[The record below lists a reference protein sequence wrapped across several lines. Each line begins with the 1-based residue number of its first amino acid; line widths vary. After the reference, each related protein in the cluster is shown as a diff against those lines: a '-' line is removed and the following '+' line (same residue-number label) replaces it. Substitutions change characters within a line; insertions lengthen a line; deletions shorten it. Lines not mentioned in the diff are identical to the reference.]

1 MGPGPG
7 RPVEMPLDGAERLL
21 ICPGS
26 RILRRRRRP
35 LGAKQPKEGIAM
47 ARDVSSRVLMSAA
60 LAALL
65 LGPAVS
71 RADETCMS
79 PYMPKITGQEDYV
92 YVWTLGVDG
101 IGDGSDKLVTIGA
114 NPSQRETYGKVIST
128 VSVGGRH
135 EAHHAGFSED
145 RRHLWAG
152 GLDDS
157 MIWVFD
163 VAADPAHP
171 KVVRTLDSFVKDSG
185 GMVGPH
191 TFFALPGRMLIT
203 GLSNDKDGGGRTGLV
218 EYNNDGK
225 FIESLW
231 LPDGAEYGYDA
242 RVQPRLN
249 RMLTSSFTGKKNYM
263 TELPK
268 VIADADAMKRMG
280 NTMVVWD
287 FHARRAI
294 QTLAVPGV
302 PLEIRWALQPRH
314 NYAFTAAALTSQIWL
329 VEQKDDGTFAAAAVA
344 PIADPKKIP
353 FPVDISLSADDRFL
367 FVDTFM
373 AGRCRVYDVADPP
386 HPKLVHTQ
394 KIGAQ
399 VNMVSETWDGKRVYF
414 TSSLLANWDK
424 TGKDNEQ
431 FLKAYGWDGK
441 QLTPLFAVDF
451 LKEKLGRPHIMHFG
465 QERFYK
471 NQIYAGETARLAA
484 AR

>member
-1 MGPGPG
+1 
-7 RPVEMPLDGAERLL
+7 
-21 ICPGS
+21 
-26 RILRRRRRP
+26 
-35 LGAKQPKEGIAM
+35 M
-47 ARDVSSRVLMSAA
+47 ARDVSSRVVMNAA

-65 LGPAVS
+65 LGAIPA

-92 YVWTLGVDG
+92 YVWTLGIEGV
-101 IGDGSDKLVTIGA
+101 GDGSDKLVTIGA
-114 NPSQRETYGKVIST
+114 NPADRAHYGKVISA
-128 VSVGGRH
+128 VPVGGRH
-135 EAHHAGFSED
+135 EVHHAGLSDD

-163 VAADPAHP
+163 LAPDPAHP
-171 KVVRTLDSFVKDSG
+171 KVVRTIDSFVKDSDG
-185 GMVGPH
+185 VVGPH

-203 GLSNDKDGGGRTGLV
+203 GLSNDKDHGGRTALV
-218 EYNNDGK
+218 EYNNEGK
-225 FIESLW
+225 FIQTLW
-231 LPDGAEYGYDA
+231 LPDKAAYGYDA

-249 RMLTSSFTGKKNYM
+249 RMLTSSFTGWNNYM
-263 TELPK
+263 TDLRK
-268 VIADADAMKRMG
+268 VIADAEAMKHFG
-280 NTMVVWD
+280 NAMVVWD
-287 FHARRAI
+287 FHARKPI
-294 QTLAVPGV
+294 QTLDVPGA

-314 NYAFTAAALTSQIWL
+314 NYAFTTAALKSKIWL
-329 VEQKDDGTFAAAAVA
+329 IEQQDDGTFKASDVA
-344 PIADPKKIP
+344 DIANPMDVPL
-353 FPVDISLSADDRFL
+353 PVDISLSADDRFL

-373 AGRCRVYDVADPP
+373 DGTCRVYDVSDP
-386 HPKLVHTQ
+386 HQPKLVHTE
-394 KIGAQ
+394 KIGSQ

-414 TSSLLANWDK
+414 TSSLLSKWDK

-431 FLKAYGWDGK
+431 FLKAYAWDEK

-471 NQIYAGETARLAA
+471 NQIYAGEAGRLTA